1 MSQTNIQACIFD
13 LDGVIVDTAKYH
25 FTAWRRL
32 ANSLGFDFTEAE
44 NEQLKGVSRI
54 QSLEIILGL
63 GGVEKTAEEIQALAV
78 KKNDWYLD
86 LINEMDEN
94 EILPGI
100 ESFLKELQEKGIKIA
115 LGSASKNAP
124 IILDKVGLTH
134 FFEAVI
140 DGTKTTK
147 GKPDPQVFQMGAEA
161 LGVEAENCLVFEDA
175 PKGVEAALAGNMYC
189 IGIGEV
195 ENLGKA
201 HHVMRSFE
209 NVTTDIFKQ
218 LN

>member
-1 MSQTNIQACIFD
+1 MSQANIQACIFD

-32 ANSLGFDFTEAE
+32 ANSLGFDFTEVE

-54 QSLEIILGL
+54 KSLEIILGI
-63 GGVEKTAEEIQALAV
+63 GGVEKTTEEIQALAV
-78 KKNDWYLD
+78 QKNDWYLT
-86 LINEMDEN
+86 LIDEMDKS
-94 EILPGI
+94 EILQGV
-100 ESFLKELQEKGIKIA
+100 ETFLKELQEKGIKIA

-124 IILDKVGLTH
+124 VILGKVGLTH

-147 GKPDPQVFQMGAEA
+147 GKPHPQVFLMGAEA
-161 LGVEAENCLVFEDA
+161 LGVKPENCLVFEDA

-189 IGIGEV
+189 IGIGET

-201 HHVMRSFE
+201 QHVMKGFD
-209 NVTTDIFKQ
+209 NVTTDIFKK
-218 LN
+218 L

>member
-1 MSQTNIQACIFD
+1 MSQANIQACIFD

-25 FTAWRRL
+25 FTAWRKL

-54 QSLEIILGL
+54 KSLEIILGI
-63 GGVEKTAEEIQALAV
+63 GAVEKTAEEIQALAV
-78 KKNDWYLD
+78 KKNEWYLN
-86 LINEMDEN
+86 LIGEMN
-94 EILPGI
+94 KSEILPGV
-100 ESFLKELQEKGIKIA
+100 ETFLNELQSKGIKIA

-124 IILDKVGLTH
+124 VILEKVGLTH
-134 FFEAVI
+134 FFEAII
-140 DGTKTTK
+140 DGSKTTK
-147 GKPDPQVFQMGAEA
+147 GKPHPQVFLMGAEA
-161 LGVEAENCLVFEDA
+161 LGVAPKHCLVFEDA

-189 IGIGEV
+189 IGIGTK

-201 HHVMRSFE
+201 HHVMEGFQ

-218 LN
+218 L